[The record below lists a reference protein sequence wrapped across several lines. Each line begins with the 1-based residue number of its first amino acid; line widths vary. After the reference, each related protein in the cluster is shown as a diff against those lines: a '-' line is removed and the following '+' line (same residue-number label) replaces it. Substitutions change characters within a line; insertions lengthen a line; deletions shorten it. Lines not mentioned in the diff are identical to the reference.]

1 MLLFLEGCLKT
12 SPKNETPATESK
24 TKSTHPCNMFL
35 WISRIERKYGI
46 MSFNVAMS
54 TQAGES
60 KGGMSYLGN
69 VKCYFVAI
77 TMRFSEG
84 DCQIK

>member
-1 MLLFLEGCLKT
+1 
-12 SPKNETPATESK
+12 
-24 TKSTHPCNMFL
+24 
-35 WISRIERKYGI
+35 